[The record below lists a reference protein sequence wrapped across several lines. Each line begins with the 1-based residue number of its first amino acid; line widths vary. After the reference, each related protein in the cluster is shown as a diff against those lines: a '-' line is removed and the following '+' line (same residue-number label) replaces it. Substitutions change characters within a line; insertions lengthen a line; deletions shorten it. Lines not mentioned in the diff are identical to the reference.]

1 MNTLHPAAQ
10 RVGKQFNVSRESLLR
25 LVAYV
30 DLLMTWQTRINLIG
44 SSTVDDIWTRHIADS
59 LQLIRLFPSPLPRLA
74 DLGSGS
80 GLPGLALAIAR
91 PIEAHLFESNQ
102 KKAAFLG
109 EAARLIGARASIH
122 CQRIEDASTVA
133 LGLKIEVI
141 TARALAPLGRLLEY
155 GLPFLN
161 AGATAFFHK
170 GQDVESELTDAT
182 KSWKVTV
189 VKHQSLT
196 DSRGCILEVREAHRV

>member
-1 MNTLHPAAQ
+1 VNALHPAAQ
-10 RVGKQFNVSRESLLR
+10 RVGEQFNVSRESLLR
-25 LVAYV
+25 LAAYV
-30 DLLMTWQTRINLIG
+30 DLVMTWQTRINLIG

-59 LQLIRLFPSPLPRLA
+59 LQLIRLFPSPLPRIA
-74 DLGSGS
+74 DLGSGA

-91 PIEAHLFESNQ
+91 PIETHLFESNQ
-102 KKAAFLG
+102 KKAAFLS
-109 EAARLIGARASIH
+109 EAVRLTGARASIH
-122 CQRIEDASTVA
+122 GQRIEDVSPAA
-133 LGLKIEVI
+133 LGFKVEII
-141 TARALAPLGRLLEY
+141 TARALAPLGKLLEY

-161 AGATAFFHK
+161 AGAIALFHK
-170 GQDVESELTDAT
+170 GQDVESELTAAT

>member
-1 MNTLHPAAQ
+1 VNALHPAAQ
-10 RVGKQFNVSRESLLR
+10 RLGEEFNVSRESLLR
-25 LVAYV
+25 LTAYV
-30 DLLMTWQTRINLIG
+30 DLLMAWQTRINLIG
-44 SSTVDDIWTRHIADS
+44 ASTVADIWTRHVADS

-74 DLGSGS
+74 DLGSGA

-91 PIEAHLFESNQ
+91 PLEAHLFESNQ
-102 KKAAFLG
+102 KKAAFLS
-109 EAARLIGARASIH
+109 EAVRLTAARATIH
-122 CQRIEDASTVA
+122 PQRIENAPSLVLD
-133 LGLKIEVI
+133 LGIEIV
-141 TARALAPLGRLLEY
+141 TARALAPLERLLEY

-161 AGATAFFHK
+161 AGATALFHK
-170 GQDVESELTDAT
+170 GQDVESELTAAT